1 MNMHMFVRT
10 GVRMRPYAPVCV
22 RNGGWFAASHC
33 SYWATFGS
41 TSKLKTDGHTDERTY
56 GRTDVRTER
65 SSYRDVKTHLKLYSN
80 QCLTLN
86 ICKRLDPCYPS
97 SVPLVRLSV
106 CLESIWS
113 TCPSVYPS
121 IHPSIIISYQGYYVD
136 QSCINERR
144 TERSTDT
151 YDKERL
157 LDATTD
163 LHYGSE

>member
-1 MNMHMFVRT
+1 MNMHMFVRR
-10 GVRMRPYAPVCV
+10 GVRMRPYVSVCVRMRPYASVCV

-41 TSKLKTDGHTDERTY
+41 TSKFKTDGHTDERTY
-56 GRTDVRTER
+56 GRTDRP
-65 SSYRDVKTHLKLYSN
+65 SYRDVKTHLKLYSN

-136 QSCINERR
+136 QSCINKGGQRDPQTR
-144 TERSTDT
+144 MIKNDC
-151 YDKERL
+151 
-157 LDATTD
+157 
-163 LHYGSE
+163 